1 MTLHHRLPLVP
12 RAPPLQLVRRS
23 LLGMTFALGW
33 LAGPVQAAATLSESV
48 VRQMHARY
56 QDAWYGTA
64 SFTQKTT
71 TFQPDGTSSVETWY
85 EQGMFPGKL
94 RIDMGPPADGHV
106 LLMTQG
112 QLYTVEHGTLTGS
125 RPRLNLALVLGFD
138 VYRQQPEITLS
149 QLRDAG
155 IDLSKAHVDVWQG
168 HPAYVVGTANGG
180 DVGVPQFWV
189 DADRL
194 VVVRMIAVDSHQP
207 GALLDIRFLS
217 FRSLRHGLIATKV
230 EVYRSHR
237 LATEEEYSDIKID
250 LPLDP
255 ALFDPDQ
262 LANLRPQAH

>member
-1 MTLHHRLPLVP
+1 MTLHRRVP
-12 RAPPLQLVRRS
+12 SVPHASPWQLVRRS
-23 LLGMTFALGW
+23 LLGMALVLAW
-33 LAGPVQAAATLSESV
+33 LTVPVHAAATLGESV
-48 VRQMHARY
+48 VKHMHARY
-56 QDAWYGTA
+56 QDAWFGTV

-71 TFQPDGTSSVETWY
+71 TFQADGTASVETWH

-94 RIDMGPPADGHV
+94 RIDIGPPADGHV

-112 QLYTVEHGTLTGS
+112 QLYTVEHGTVTVS
-125 RPRLNLALVLGFD
+125 RPRLDLALVLGFD
-138 VYRQQPEITLS
+138 VYRQEPEITLS

-180 DVGVPQFWV
+180 DIAVPQFWV

-194 VVVRMIAVDSHQP
+194 VLVRLIEVDSHQH
-207 GALLDIRFLS
+207 GTLLDIHFLN

-230 EVYRSHR
+230 EVYRGRR
-237 LATEEEYSDIKID
+237 LAAQEEYSDIKID

-255 ALFDPDQ
+255 AWFDPAQ
-262 LANLRPQAH
+262 LAILRPQAH